1 MVWET
6 LSISVMQMKI
16 KFSLFVIPNA
26 QLDTLVLDQCV
37 IKTAQQATPISLPSA
52 INLKDTVV
60 EQVLSNSVTAVRS
73 GDSCGILNAKK
84 VSTLLHAACASP
96 NAQKVWLTLVLHATK
111 RLSIEDWVTHFS
123 ADQIKTKNCSSA
135 ILNVLVVLGVLD
147 QSVGVIAQQEQ
158 HSVELFALPRVN
170 LAQIG

>member
-1 MVWET
+1 ME
-6 LSISVMQMKI
+6 
-16 KFSLFVIPNA
+16 
-26 QLDTLVLDQCV
+26 
-37 IKTAQQATPISLPSA
+37 QA
-52 INLKDTVV
+52 
-60 EQVLSNSVTAVRS
+60 LSNSLTALRS
-73 GDSCGILNAKK
+73 GVSCGTLNARK
-84 VSTLLHAACASP
+84 VSTLLHVACASP

-123 ADQIKTKNCSSA
+123 ADQIKTRNCSSA
-135 ILNVLVVLGVLD
+135 ILNALVVLGVLD